1 MAHIYHG
8 SNELILTSANKR
20 SFDSGLNRVDC
31 VFKCRTTTADDF
43 SILLT
48 SGAIMPGFDDYIIKD
63 PATKETGS
71 DGFTTFTVSGF
82 YGTLA
87 LSSGT
92 SSVPSVIGANVNDFN
107 TTVEIIYLGEDE
119 QITTPYIYVCNFKI
133 LSDTLTQTF
142 TLPTTESIT
151 SLELPDVNLNYVISY
166 ASFST
171 DTGTP
176 IQYTYDFSKTI
187 AQNAG
192 IIYLNTLNARGNR
205 PNLVFVSSLT
215 SDLIDGD
222 TTIINISRS
231 NFGNV
236 DEAMVTWGQV
246 FRVPSV
252 IRIISDE
259 S

>member
-8 SNELILTSANKR
+8 SNELILTSVNKR

-48 SGAIMPGFDDYIIKD
+48 AGAIMPGFDDYIIKD

-92 SSVPSVIGANVNDFN
+92 SSVPSVIGANVNDFSM
-107 TTVEIIYLGEDE
+107 TIIFREFGTGGLVEDTY
-119 QITTPYIYVCNFKI
+119 TFNFKI

-151 SLELPDVNLNYVISY
+151 SLDLPSVNLSYVISY
-166 ASFST
+166 ASFSSILFGPLEY
-171 DTGTP
+171 D
-176 IQYTYDFSKTI
+176 YDFSKDI
-187 AQNAG
+187 IQNA
-192 IIYLNTLNARGNR
+192 IILFLRGDA
-205 PNLVFVSSLT
+205 LT
-215 SDLIDGD
+215 RRWTQVIPSINNSINPINSD
-222 TTIINISRS
+222 TTIINVSRS

-236 DEAMVTWGQV
+236 DEATVTWGQF
-246 FRVPSV
+246 FRTASTLVAFAY
-252 IRIISDE
+252 SD
-259 S
+259 

>member
-107 TTVEIIYLGEDE
+107 TTVEIIYLGEDT
-119 QITTPYIYVCNFKI
+119 QITTPYIYACNFKI

-151 SLELPDVNLNYVISY
+151 SLELPIVNLNYVISY

-171 DTGTP
+171 ATGTP
-176 IQYTYDFSKTI
+176 IQYTYDFSKNI

-192 IIYLNTLNARGNR
+192 IIYLKTLNASGNR
-205 PNLVFVSSLT
+205 PNLFVSPAT
-215 SDLIDGD
+215 YNFIDGD

-252 IRIISDE
+252 IQVISDE